1 MLLNSDTLKVFL
13 FFMAEVTI
21 NEPGFQHGKKR
32 GIFLISAQGSMA
44 AKVWS
49 SDASFSKGHCSD
61 GLHVPRPNKGN
72 VAIPYEDDAV
82 TIPWRAIVRVGEWWK
97 NWARLLGNDCIMV
110 YIYIMIIIIIYY
122 YFFLNIYIWLLL
134 WLYEKY
140 NELQSRSL
148 HRMVQRSDFKSND
161 LT

>member
-1 MLLNSDTLKVFL
+1 
-13 FFMAEVTI
+13 
-21 NEPGFQHGKKR
+21 
-32 GIFLISAQGSMA
+32 
-44 AKVWS
+44 
-49 SDASFSKGHCSD
+49 
-61 GLHVPRPNKGN
+61 

-97 NWARLLGNDCIMV
+97 NWARLLGNDCIMI
-110 YIYIMIIIIIYY
+110 YIYIYNDYY
-122 YFFLNIYIWLLL
+122 YHLLLFFLKYKYIYIWLLL